1 MALTPY
7 SSFATLPEV
16 IANGGKLPARMIDAF
31 AARTVYASSIP
42 GVALDC
48 DLTTGA
54 KIGGGTATDNAT
66 AINAVLATATAANPV
81 HLIIDGGSAIGA
93 SLVIPTTGYVTISG
107 IGWGSGFFVKSGSNA
122 TAIKNYANTNIAE
135 RTAWQP
141 GGAQSIV
148 GQHVY
153 LDNFRINGNRGTYP
167 TGNSNGAR
175 DGTNSAE
182 NSQTADAR
190 GPYPL
195 SFWLTGIALVGVQ
208 NFGIDRVWVYD
219 PPTYGVSL
227 YHCIDGPIDRCRFEV
242 ADPTVLGNQDG
253 VHLNGGCRR
262 ITTRGSY
269 FRVGDDSWGANVTEG
284 DGTGGSDLVF
294 EDCVLDNSLNMGRIH
309 AKGATGPLDRVTIR
323 NIKGTVQN
331 AGFNLG
337 LENGAADPN
346 PEIVRSLSI
355 SDCEIAL
362 TTSNFRNSFL
372 WINGNAGNVVLDNCR
387 WISPGQ
393 AVPFVLVGTTGST
406 VSSLKVLD
414 CGIHRTEAAHAAAY
428 ALEGSV
434 SSTKI
439 TDLVIS
445 GFRVTEQDGHAYTDI
460 PALVNL
466 AGTTVGKLSLDA
478 SVKGVGK
485 VLNITSASAV
495 GSVEAS
501 LDHVSNAGSPA
512 SNSIVAATSSGTIPV
527 SVKQY
532 RGSNVVGPASGAV
545 TLTGPGLV
553 SSGFSFADSMIADGT
568 IYRSSTQSA
577 LCYKLAGAAIPFN
590 MGTPPPGTAFS
601 FTGPS
606 TGVTGVASTSWTVT
620 PDGTVTAIVTPHTTG
635 TGTFT
640 PTTLTW
646 SGTADPKT
654 FTYTP
659 GANETATISLTNNAS
674 LGNPTV
680 RTYASSSVTVLMEDN
695 FAGSAGTSI
704 NGRTPDT
711 TTDGS
716 AAWGA
721 PETGEGGM
729 VIKSGGGAITTA
741 ASPSGNTYANP
752 SGSADSPVTFVW
764 TNPNTSA
771 VPTMQIRSDGVA
783 ATNYLQFDANYGL
796 NEIHISKMV
805 AGTFTG
811 NIAIFALSSVG
822 LTFAINTAYTLALTP
837 SGTTLTGTI
846 NGQSIGS
853 ITIPSGANKGIA
865 IRQQIGSAG
874 NTVFTKVKVTN

>member
-7 SSFATLPEV
+7 PSLATLPEV
-16 IANGGKLPARMIDAF
+16 IANGGKLPGHSIDMF
-31 AARTVYASSIP
+31 AARTIYASSIP
-42 GVALDC
+42 GVKLDC
-48 DLTTGA
+48 DLDTGL
-54 KIGGGTATDNAT
+54 KIGGGTATDNVA
-66 AINAVLATATAANPV
+66 AFRAVLATATQANPV
-81 HLIIDGGSAIGA
+81 ELVIDGPSLLGGPLDGPAAGGWSITAGGRKNWKRGFYMANGANGSAIQNF
-93 SLVIPTTGYVTISG
+93 PH
-107 IGWGSGFFVKSGSNA
+107 
-122 TAIKNYANTNIAE
+122 TNLAE
-135 RTAWQP
+135 FNVWNP
-141 GGAQSIV
+141 GGAQSIT
-148 GQHVY
+148 GSHIT
-153 LDNFRINGNRGTYP
+153 LSGFRINGNRVGNC
-167 TGNSNGAR
+167 TGAT
-175 DGTNSAE
+175 DGTLTG
-182 NSQTADAR
+182 QTATPSNLR
-190 GPYPL
+190 GPY
-195 SFWLTGIALVGVQ
+195 ALVYWLS
-208 NFGIDRVWVYD
+208 GIVLKGIEHFDIEDVWVYD
-219 PPTYGVSL
+219 APAYGINL
-227 YHCIDGPIDRCRFEV
+227 YHCTDGEINNCRLEV

-253 VHLNGGCRR
+253 VHFNGGCRR
-262 ITTRGSY
+262 ITTRGGY
-269 FRVGDDSWGANVTEG
+269 FRTGDDPWAANVAEG
-284 DGTGGSDLVF
+284 DGTGGSDLVW
-294 EDCVLDNSLNMGRIH
+294 EGATLDNALNFGRVH
-309 AKGATGPLDRVTIR
+309 AKGATGPLDRVTVR

-393 AVPFVLVGTTGST
+393 AAPFVLVGTTGST

-434 SSTKI
+434 ASTKI

-445 GFRVTEQDGHAYTDI
+445 GFRVTEQDGHSYADI

-495 GSVEAS
+495 GSVEVS
-501 LDHVSNAGSPA
+501 LDHTSHAGSPT
-512 SNSIVAATSSGTIPV
+512 SNSIVAATSSGAIPV
-527 SVKQY
+527 MVKQY
-532 RGSNVVGPASGAV
+532 KGTNVVGPASGAV

-553 SSGFSFADSMIADGT
+553 SSGFSFADAMIANNSTYNSSDQGT
-568 IYRSSTQSA
+568 
-577 LCYKLAGAAIPFN
+577 LCWKSGGVAIPL
-590 MGTPPPGTAFS
+590 GVVPAATAYTL
-601 FTGPS
+601 TGPS
-606 TGVTGVASTSWTVT
+606 SGVTGAASGNFTVT
-620 PDGTVTAIVTPHTTG
+620 PNGTYTGNITITPSGGGLSTPIVKTFSGTSAPQNFTITPTADATVTL
-635 TGTFT
+635 T
-640 PTTLTW
+640 PTASPTL
-646 SGTADPKT
+646 GT
-654 FTYTP
+654 
-659 GANETATISLTNNAS
+659 
-674 LGNPTV
+674 NPSALSYV
-680 RTYASSSVTVLMEDN
+680 ASSAIMEDN
-695 FAGSAGTSI
+695 FAGTAGTSLT
-704 NGRTPDT
+704 GRTPDT

-716 AAWGA
+716 TTWGA
-721 PETGEGGM
+721 PEAAEGGM
-729 VIKSGGGAITTA
+729 VIKAGGGAITTA

-805 AGTFTG
+805 AGAFTG

-822 LTFAINTAYTLALTP
+822 LTFTINTAYTLALTP

-853 ITIPSGANKGIA
+853 ITIPASAFKGIA
-865 IRQQIGSAG
+865 IRQQAGSAG
-874 NTVFTKVKVTN
+874 DTVFTKAKVTS